1 MRTFAIGM
9 IMLAATVGSAPAQS
23 NLPASP
29 SDPVRTWNELALDTV
44 RLKRA
49 SDAQAARLYAMVN
62 VAMYDAVNGI
72 VSQHG
77 HHTGRTH
84 ALVPATA
91 APPQGN
97 LYAAA
102 SAAAHAVLMSEFPDQ
117 ATQYDGQLQSDLA
130 ALPSGGPTTAG
141 QGWGAYIG
149 TQVHTARVN
158 DGSTPNETQPAGS
171 GPGQFPAAWSGV
183 QFRNLA
189 PFGIVDPSVYVGS
202 GPPALTSLDYAAA
215 FAEAKLVGNAAIS
228 DADKLATYQYWSLG
242 SGTSQPPGAWMQVA
256 LAVTTDHPL
265 SLPEMARLFALSSM
279 AMSDTVAPTVM
290 TKFIYHH
297 WRPTT
302 TIQQATADGNPLTDP
317 DSAWAPRAG
326 SPGSSPEYWSGHST
340 FSAAA
345 AAVLAGFFCDD
356 TIAFRLVT
364 DSAPGGNDRFYP
376 SFSAAAAEAGRSRV
390 VGGLHF
396 EFSNQ
401 DGLAAGRAVAAEIL
415 ANRLLR
421 KDGPTHFGQC
431 PVPELN
437 DYRGNDNSHSTHIK
451 GGPR

>member
-1 MRTFAIGM
+1 MRTFAVGM
-9 IMLAATVGSAPAQS
+9 IMLAAVVGSAPARS
-23 NLPASP
+23 NPPAPLP
-29 SDPVRTWNELALDTV
+29 DPVRAWNKLALETV
-44 RLKRA
+44 RIKSA

-62 VAMYDAVNGI
+62 VAMYDAVNSI
-72 VSQHG
+72 VSQYS
-77 HHTGRTH
+77 HHTGRTP
-84 ALVPATA
+84 ALVSSTA

-102 SAAAHAVLMSEFPDQ
+102 SAAAHAVLMSAFPDQ
-117 ATQYDGQLQSDLA
+117 AVRYNGQLQSDLA
-130 ALPSGGPTTAG
+130 ALPAGERTTAG
-141 QGWGAYIG
+141 QAWGAYIG
-149 TQVHTARVN
+149 AQVHAARTA

-171 GPGQFPAAWSGV
+171 GPGQFSAAWSGV
-183 QFRNLA
+183 QFRYLK
-189 PFGIVDPSVYVGS
+189 PFGIVRPSVYVGS
-202 GPPALTSLDYAAA
+202 GPPALSSLDYAAA
-215 FAEAKLVGNAAIS
+215 FAEVALVGNAAIS

-242 SGTSQPPGAWMQVA
+242 GGTSQPPGAWMQVA
-256 LAVTTDHPL
+256 LAVTTEHPL
-265 SLPEMARLFALSSM
+265 SLPEMARLFALTSM
-279 AMSDTVAPTVM
+279 AMADTVAPTVM

-302 TIQQATADGNPLTDP
+302 AIKQADTDGNTLTDP
-317 DSAWAPRAG
+317 DLNWVSRAD
-326 SPGSSPEYWSGHST
+326 SIGSSPEYWSGHST

-356 TIAFRLVT
+356 TIAFRLAT
-364 DSAPGGNDRFYP
+364 DSAPSGKERSYP

-415 ANRLLR
+415 ANSLLR

-431 PVPELN
+431 PVP
-437 DYRGNDNSHSTHIK
+437 DRPGHWVNDN
-451 GGPR
+451 